1 MAKTNTLKRVKAA
14 SNPYMGMSV
23 ADMKKKYD
31 TQIRGKKL
39 SAKDLSVIANQMQ
52 AAKKASLKSKPAS
65 TKPASTKPKASTP
78 KASTPK
84 ASTPPAAR
92 MPPNPPSPT
101 VTKKGSKTG
110 AAVDPRERSLRKNRQ
125 EAKRGSTSS
134 GRANI
139 RRMVN
144 NQSGSSKRNQ
154 RQVEERRRRA
164 RAQGAKRNRRLMLSR
179 RYNDS

>member
-1 MAKTNTLKRVKAA
+1 MAKTNAGLRIRSTR
-14 SNPYMGMSV
+14 NPFKGMSM
-23 ADMKKKYD
+23 ADMKKKWSSMSPE
-31 TQIRGKKL
+31 QR
-39 SAKDLSVIANQMQ
+39 AANVQTFRD
-52 AAKKASLKSKPAS
+52 AAKSASKS
-65 TKPASTKPKASTP
+65 KPKASKPAASKP
-78 KASTPK
+78 KTTKTSPTTSKAKPSTPK
-84 ASTPPAAR
+84 SKAAR

-125 EAKRGSTSS
+125 EAKRGSTSK

-144 NQSGSSKRNQ
+144 KQSGSSTRNQ

>member
-65 TKPASTKPKASTP
+65 TKP